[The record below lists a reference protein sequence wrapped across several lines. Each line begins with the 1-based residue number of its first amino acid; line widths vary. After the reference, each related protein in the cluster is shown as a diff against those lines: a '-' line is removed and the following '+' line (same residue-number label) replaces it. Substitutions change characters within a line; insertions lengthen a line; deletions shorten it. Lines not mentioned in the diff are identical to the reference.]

1 MNESELTPNHD
12 DMVNDHYDWDI
23 DAIIEQI
30 LTEFNGTVT
39 RSTVLEVLKEIVP
52 IYENARVRTFVPI
65 FIRQDAIN
73 QLRAMPSPSADLKE
87 DDSVP
92 SQPSIGR
99 DDGPEPIAADLAG

>member
-23 DAIIEQI
+23 DDIIEQI

-73 QLRAMPSPSADLKE
+73 RLRSMPSPGADLKE
-87 DDSVP
+87 IDSDP
-92 SQPSIGR
+92 SPPRIDR